1 MQATGRAAA
10 EPKRTFTETARRAQI
25 VAAAIETIAQVG
37 YARASFAQI
46 AKRAGL
52 SSTGLISYHFAGKDE
67 LIGEVAQTVI
77 GSIAQFMSETMRG
90 ASGPRDALR
99 LYIEG
104 NCAFIAGHRTEMKA
118 LLEIFMNGGF
128 TYGASEERE
137 VLSPLEQIL
146 RAGQDAG
153 EFRGFDVKVMATLIQ
168 RAVDGLPFLL
178 ANEPD
183 LDIAAYARE
192 VAVAFDL
199 ATGVR

>member
-1 MQATGRAAA
+1 MWTVGR
-10 EPKRTFTETARRAQI
+10 
-25 VAAAIETIAQVG
+25 IA
-37 YARASFAQI
+37 
-46 AKRAGL
+46 
-52 SSTGLISYHFAGKDE
+52 H
-67 LIGEVAQTVI
+67 
-77 GSIAQFMSETMRG
+77 
-90 ASGPRDALR
+90 
-99 LYIEG
+99 
-104 NCAFIAGHRTEMKA
+104 
-118 LLEIFMNGGF
+118 F

-192 VAVAFDL
+192 VAVAFDR